1 MGAQGAQTTREPRQL
16 GSPDNSGAQ
25 TTREPRQLGSPGN
38 SEAQENVGILRK
50 KITLKIALFDPNFP
64 YRSPKSQENTG
75 GGWVGK
81 KIWERSPKKTL
92 FFYAFPNM

>member
-25 TTREPRQLGSPGN
+25 ATWEPRQLRIPG
-38 SEAQENVGILRK
+38 NVGILK

-81 KIWERSPKKTL
+81 KIWERSPKKNVV
-92 FFYAFPNM
+92 FFLAASLK

>member
-25 TTREPRQLGSPGN
+25 TTWEPRNIWKFS
-38 SEAQENVGILRK
+38 K